1 MKPIQTCPICGSEKI
16 EIKHQSLDFLVT
28 QSFFSI
34 MECDNCGTCTTSPQ
48 PDTLEIDAYYKS
60 EDYISHSGKS
70 TGIIESLYK
79 IARFFTLR
87 SKRTLIENES
97 MLRKGK
103 LLDIGCGSGE
113 FLRFCQDSGWDVTG
127 IEPGVSA
134 REKASELLGKKV
146 HKTDALFQN
155 LDEKFDVIS
164 MWHVLEHVHDPNKYI
179 SHIRDLLNP
188 KGVII
193 IAVPNYTSTD
203 ANDYGAE
210 WAAWDAPRHLFHYS
224 PKSMRYLV
232 SKAGMKLD
240 RLKMMPFDPF
250 YVSLLTEKSVKS
262 NGSIIKACW
271 VGFKSW
277 FISLFAK
284 ENASSLIYNIRKS

>member
-16 EIKHQSLDFLVT
+16 EKKHQSLDFLVT

-48 PDTLEIDAYYKS
+48 PDTSEIDAYYKS

-113 FLRFCQDSGWDVTG
+113 FLQFCQDNGWDVTG
-127 IEPGVSA
+127 IEPGDSA

-146 HKTDALFQN
+146 LKTDALFQN
-155 LDEKFDVIS
+155 LDEKFDVIT

-179 SHIRDLLNP
+179 SHICDLLNP

-210 WAAWDAPRHLFHYS
+210 WAAWDVPRHLFHYS

-232 SKAGMKLD
+232 FKAGMKLD

-284 ENASSLIYNIRKS
+284 ENASSLIYIIRKS